1 MTITHKM
8 LLLIASTL
16 IGLAGLIGFNQA
28 QMEHIYT
35 KTNYTNINSTPSL
48 ILINAIASDYS
59 NLRAQIWQHIAASDK
74 DVMANLERKMAVTRA
89 KIDEGFKKYEPL
101 ISDETDRQLLA
112 NDIAALSDY
121 DALREKM
128 LSTSRLGH
136 SEEARDLLMAAQTTV
151 VQKVY
156 EALTSHFQFNVDL
169 GKRFSAEALAAKQS
183 ASLGSLVLGVFMAL
197 AIGGLG
203 WWIARDLIAS
213 LVRVRGIA
221 ADIAKGDFNTDIAT
235 KRHDEVGQLLDA
247 FRSIQNTLR
256 SMAGDALML
265 SKAAVEG
272 KFATR
277 ADATQHQGDYRKII
291 EGINATLDS
300 VVDKLEW
307 YRSIIDAVPFP
318 VHVTDLDMNWTFL
331 NRAFEK
337 LMVEQGYVRDRQDA
351 MGRPCSTANAN
362 ICNTKNCG
370 IAQLRTGVKE
380 SFFDWCGMNCKQDTA
395 PVLNAKGETVGYV
408 ETVTDL
414 TSTLRVK
421 SYTEHQVGII
431 AKNLEC
437 LGKGDLNLDFGL
449 RQPDQYTQGVHAQ
462 FDTIN
467 KSLRSASDALAALV
481 ADALMLS
488 KAAVEGKLAT
498 RADAAQH
505 QGDYRKI
512 VEGVNGTLDAVIGPL
527 NVAADYVDRIAKGDI
542 PPKIVDNYNG
552 DFNTLKHN
560 LNLAIDNVNALVAD
574 AGLLAQAARELK
586 LATRADATQ
595 HQGDYRKIVEGVN
608 DTLDAITH
616 PINGLIAEM
625 TRMAKAHE
633 AGDIDARIDPE
644 QFQSVFRIVAEN
656 VNKMVF
662 DHIDVKKRAM
672 AVFREFGEGKMDTPF
687 EQLPGKKRFINDAIE
702 QVRANIK
709 ALIEDADLLAQAT
722 LAGEL
727 AVRADTARHRGDF
740 RRIVEGMNQ
749 TLAAG
754 AEPMDE
760 VRQVMAHVAQGDFS
774 VTIEGDYRGDFKE
787 LGQIIND
794 TLHKLSKTLGEIN
807 SVAETLSSASEQVSA
822 TSQSLSQAASTQAA
836 SVEEISSSMEQMAA
850 SIDQNKDN
858 AKSTDAIAE
867 KAAREAAEGGEAVSR
882 TVQAM
887 KQIAGKIGIVDDIAY
902 QTNLLALNAA
912 IEAARAGDH
921 GKGFAVVAAEV
932 RKLAERSQV
941 AAQEIGELAESSV
954 AMAERAGTLLKE
966 IVPSIQKT
974 AGLVQEITAGSE
986 EQASGAKQIAEAMN
1000 QFNKTTQQNAS
1011 AAEELSAT
1019 AEEMSDQ
1026 ALELQHTLG
1035 FFKLSTETETATVH
1049 HKQPPTRYTGKSIK
1063 PRPPRNTFSDSEFGE
1078 RGFAQF

>member
-28 QMEHIYT
+28 QMEHIYA

-48 ILINAIASDYS
+48 ILLNTIASDYS

-112 NDIAALSDY
+112 NDIAAMSEY

-156 EALTSHFQFNVDL
+156 EALTAHFQFNVDL
-169 GKRFSAEALAAKQS
+169 GNRFSTEALAAKQS
-183 ASLGSLVLGVFMAL
+183 ASLWSLLLGGFTAL
-197 AIGGLG
+197 VIGGLG

-221 ADIAKGDFNTDIAT
+221 ADIAKGDFNNDIAIN
-235 KRHDEVGQLLDA
+235 RHDEIGRLLEA
-247 FRSIQNTLR
+247 FGSIQDTLR
-256 SMAGDALML
+256 RMAEDALML
-265 SKAAVEG
+265 SKAAVAG

-277 ADATQHQGDYRKII
+277 ADASKHQGDYRKII

-351 MGRPCSTANAN
+351 TGRPCSTANAN

-380 SFFDWCGMNCKQDTA
+380 SFFEWCGMSCKQDTA

-431 AKNLEC
+431 AKNLEN
-437 LGKGDLNLDFGL
+437 LGKGNFDLDFNL
-449 RQPDQYTQGVHAQ
+449 RKPDQYTQGVHAQ

-467 KSLRSASDALAALV
+467 KSLGNASGALAALV

-498 RADAAQH
+498 RADASKH

-512 VEGVNGTLDAVIGPL
+512 VEGVNDTLDAVIGPL
-527 NVAADYVDRIAKGDI
+527 NIAADYVDRIARGDI
-542 PPKIVDNYNG
+542 PPKIVDSYNG
-552 DFNTLKHN
+552 DFNTIKHN
-560 LNLAIDNVNALVAD
+560 LNLAIDNVNALIED
-574 AGLLAQAARELK
+574 AGLLTQAARELK
-586 LATRADATQ
+586 LATRADATK
-595 HQGDYRKIVEGVN
+595 HQGDYRKIVQGVN

-625 TRMAKAHE
+625 TRMAKEHE
-633 AGDIDARIDPE
+633 AGDIDASIDSE
-644 QFQSVFRIVAEN
+644 RFQSVFRIVAEN

-662 DHIDVKKRAM
+662 DHIDVKKRAI

-709 ALIEDADLLAQAT
+709 TLIEDASLLAQAALT
-722 LAGEL
+722 GEL

-749 TLAAG
+749 TLAAVAG
-754 AEPMDE
+754 PMDE
-760 VRQVMAHVAQGDFS
+760 ISQAMARVAQGDLGA
-774 VTIEGDYRGDFKE
+774 TIEGDYRGDFKE
-787 LGQIIND
+787 LGQTIND
-794 TLHKLSKTLGEIN
+794 TLHKLSKTLGEVN
-807 SVAETLSSASEQVSA
+807 TVAETLSSASEQVSA

-858 AKSTDAIAE
+858 AKTTDSIAE
-867 KAAREAAEGGEAVSR
+867 KAAREATEGGEAVSR
-882 TVQAM
+882 TVGAM
-887 KQIAGKIGIVDDIAY
+887 KQIADKIGIVDDIAY

-912 IEAARAGDH
+912 IEAARAGEH

-941 AAQEIGELAESSV
+941 AAQEIGELAKSSV

-986 EQASGAKQIAEAMN
+986 EQAMGAKQISEAMN

-1026 ALELQHTLG
+1026 ALELQRTLG
-1035 FFKLSTETETATVH
+1035 FFKLSNETAAVRR
-1049 HKQPPTRYTGKSIK
+1049 KQPPTRGFGPSTK
-1063 PRPPRNTFSDSEFGE
+1063 PRPSRHSFPDSEFNE